1 MVKYNIIELDMW
13 SKFGCFN
20 KPFSSGG
27 GLLTY
32 LIPPKTS
39 IIGIIGAIL
48 GYPFDDFE
56 LKDNIKYYSI
66 EKLND
71 IKVSI
76 HPLFQFKI
84 KRVTFNNVSE
94 NIIMNVQQDIIINP
108 YYKIYILF
116 PDSLN
121 DKEKLFLDRVKS
133 NKSFYNLYMGRNE
146 FLLNIEFKNVLSCDK
161 FILNNSNSDEFFKSN
176 KNKIYGSLNRKNV
189 KSTQLKQNLKNSHR
203 TLVSRRRRTF
213 NLESYYEYII
223 NQYPITRTNFTDFE
237 YSPIS
242 FYAYS
247 EDEDCFFADLE
258 LKNVDD
264 HIDLY
269 NIGDLKWISMI

>member
-1 MVKYNIIELDMW
+1 MVKYNIIEMDVW

-48 GYPFDDFE
+48 GYSFDEFE
-56 LKDNIKYYSI
+56 LMENDKCYSI
-66 EKLND
+66 EKLNE

-94 NIIMNVQQDIIINP
+94 DSIMNVQQDIIINP

-116 PDSLN
+116 PDSL
-121 DKEKLFLDRVKS
+121 DREEKLFLNRVKN
-133 NKSFYNLYMGRNE
+133 NKSFFNLYMGRNE
-146 FLLNIEFKNVLSCDK
+146 FLLNFEFKNVLNCDK
-161 FILNNSNSDEFFKSN
+161 FILNNSNSEEFFNSN

-189 KSTQLKQNLKNSHR
+189 KSTKLKQTLKNSNR

-223 NQYPITRTNFTDFE
+223 NQFPIKRTNFTDFKF
-237 YSPIS
+237 SPIS

-247 EDEDCFFADLE
+247 EDDDCFFANVE
-258 LKNVDD
+258 FKNDD
-264 HIDLY
+264 DQIELY